1 MALVNKE
8 NWTTTKFNEM
18 KMKQVFYSNIGSKD
32 NQAKWPFDFHVLKG
46 ANNKNV
52 GWF

>member
-1 MALVNKE
+1 
-8 NWTTTKFNEM
+8 M
-18 KMKQVFYSNIGSKD
+18 KMKQVFSSSIGSKD

-52 GWF
+52 G